1 MTEDTNSSDS
11 SPSRN
16 TRSSRERKNSLKRA
30 LQQTIG
36 LQEVINDS
44 TINKLDEVVNKADD
58 ITNETSTQEKVNN
71 QQEVLI
77 DSEMMTLS
85 SKILKTCTNTLTKRM
100 CDYNYIDFAQK
111 LINHLEETSDNSQSP
126 NWSVLEMQVTKL
138 IKRMPNYS
146 TLLGTLEPLEKKVI
160 VRKKP
165 QQRILSQAAM
175 KVPDKLVPQA
185 NTKDEDSVERTVRK
199 IKKLIACYYKETR
212 KPIDLFQLILHPDD
226 FGRTIRNLL
235 YISFLVKDGVVKLK
249 KNNRG
254 SLVVEP
260 CHKQANS
267 QNKESNKNKTGSQN
281 VISLNMDQWMILK
294 RAYKVQEPMIDFDED
309 K

>member
-1 MTEDTNSSDS
+1 MSERESNQSLL
-11 SPSRN
+11 SPRN
-16 TRSSRERKNSLKRA
+16 RRNSLKQV
-30 LQQTIG
+30 LQQTII

-44 TINKLDEVVNKADD
+44 TINKLDAVINKADD
-58 ITNETSTQEKVNN
+58 ITNETSVQEKVKN

-85 SKILKTCTNTLTKRM
+85 SKILKTCTNSLTKRM
-100 CDYNYIDFAQK
+100 CDYNYIDFAEK
-111 LINHLEETSDNSQSP
+111 LVNYLENTSDNSQSL
-126 NWSVLEMQVTKL
+126 NWSLLEKQVTKL
-138 IKRMPNYS
+138 FKSVPNYN

-175 KVPDKLVPQA
+175 KVPDKILPQQV
-185 NTKDEDSVERTVRK
+185 NTKDEDSVEKTVKK
-199 IKKLIACYYKETR
+199 IKKLIVCYCKEMR
-212 KPIDLFQLILHPDD
+212 KPLDLFQLILHPHD

-235 YISFLVKDGVVKLK
+235 YISFLVKDGVIKLK
-249 KNNRG
+249 KDNRG

-260 CHKQANS
+260 CHVQTSS
-267 QNKESNKNKTGSQN
+267 QERQSNNKTGNQS

-294 RAYKVQEPMIDFDED
+294 RAYEVQEPMIDFDED